1 MTDDRPVS
9 DGPDRPNPSARGI
22 EPVRDL
28 VLHRLEAQCAVVQV
42 VARRPL
48 GQWQELHRGGTF
60 EGNGAGALPPPGG
73 DPVPLLNWL
82 AAADAARIGTALAQV
97 AESGDSWRGQAHLHG
112 AGADSARVAVRID
125 AQTTQATGS
134 CCILVARA
142 IERSDDDHAQVRAD
156 AFSERVRLAESA
168 AAFGIIDFSAGAQT
182 VHLDAAAAALH
193 GLAAEVDASI
203 SLDDWAALFAQE
215 DQLRAHT
222 LLRMSLPAGETQR
235 MTLRLPVA
243 DAKQPR
249 LIELSLRAA
258 PDKPRLVG
266 ACRDV
271 TRERSVEALRRQK
284 LTAERASRAKTEF
297 MSHVSHELRTPLN
310 AILGFAQ
317 LMAMDQADP
326 LSKAHHDRLEM
337 VQHSGKRLLGLID
350 QLLQITK
357 IERGKTNLH
366 PKPVNVNAVVRH
378 CVEAL
383 DITARERGIQV
394 TVDIERPEWS
404 AVHAD
409 PDALEQVLVNL
420 LSNAIKYN
428 RDQGRVRISF
438 RAAEIGEILVDDTG
452 KGLSESQL
460 GRMFEP
466 FDRLDA
472 DTSAIPG
479 TGLGLVITK
488 QLIEAMG
495 GNLNVLSEVGKGS
508 RFRVELPLAPGLRDT
523 GTTSFP
529 LDFPS
534 MWDTGREYSVLYIED
549 DDVNVVL
556 MEQLFASQPDW
567 RLTCVSTG
575 VDGITAAV
583 QQHPDLI
590 LLDMNLPDMEGA
602 EVFKRLQSDPRTRGI
617 RCVAVSADAM
627 PANIRR
633 VHELGFQDYW
643 TKPLDLPAVIAK
655 LKRLL
660 L

>member
-1 MTDDRPVS
+1 
-9 DGPDRPNPSARGI
+9 
-22 EPVRDL
+22 
-28 VLHRLEAQCAVVQV
+28 
-42 VARRPL
+42 
-48 GQWQELHRGGTF
+48 
-60 EGNGAGALPPPGG
+60 
-73 DPVPLLNWL
+73 
-82 AAADAARIGTALAQV
+82 
-97 AESGDSWRGQAHLHG
+97 
-112 AGADSARVAVRID
+112 
-125 AQTTQATGS
+125 
-134 CCILVARA
+134 
-142 IERSDDDHAQVRAD
+142 
-156 AFSERVRLAESA
+156 
-168 AAFGIIDFSAGAQT
+168 
-182 VHLDAAAAALH
+182 
-193 GLAAEVDASI
+193 
-203 SLDDWAALFAQE
+203 
-215 DQLRAHT
+215 
-222 LLRMSLPAGETQR
+222 
-235 MTLRLPVA
+235 
-243 DAKQPR
+243 
-249 LIELSLRAA
+249 
-258 PDKPRLVG
+258 
-266 ACRDV
+266 
-271 TRERSVEALRRQK
+271 
-284 LTAERASRAKTEF
+284 
-297 MSHVSHELRTPLN
+297 
-310 AILGFAQ
+310 
-317 LMAMDQADP
+317 
-326 LSKAHHDRLEM
+326 
-337 VQHSGKRLLGLID
+337 
-350 QLLQITK
+350 
-357 IERGKTNLH
+357 
-366 PKPVNVNAVVRH
+366 
-378 CVEAL
+378 
-383 DITARERGIQV
+383 V

-488 QLIEAMG
+488 QLIGAMG